1 MMSDTLLKI
10 TARAE
15 HIVARIAELCAGA
28 AALGIFGIVILLT
41 ASSLK
46 RYLLNSPISVT
57 EELGGLM
64 FMATTFLALAWGFV
78 QGRHV
83 RLELLWRVLPPK
95 LAGVLEV
102 VGLVAAIIG
111 LGILV
116 IETWNATLLSYD
128 LQGRSV
134 MTELLLWPWRLIM
147 PLTLLLLIVAIVL
160 RCMRIAFGGFVVA
173 PDKNKRPVDT

>member
-1 MMSDTLLKI
+1 MKI
-10 TARAE
+10 TSRAE
-15 HIVARIAELCAGA
+15 SVVSRIAEVCAGV

-64 FMATTFLALAWGFV
+64 FMATTFLSLAWGFV
-78 QGRHV
+78 RGRHV

-95 LAGVLEV
+95 LAGTFEI

-111 LGILV
+111 LGILAN
-116 IETWNATLLSYD
+116 ETWNATLLSYD
-128 LQGRSV
+128 LRGRSV

-147 PLTLLLLIVAIVL
+147 PLTLLLLIAAIVL
-160 RCMRIAFGGFVVA
+160 RCARIALGGFV
-173 PDKNKRPVDT
+173 PPEDENTGPVEV

>member
-1 MMSDTLLKI
+1 MKLTS
-10 TARAE
+10 RAE
-15 HIVARIAELCAGA
+15 HVVGRIAEVCAGA
-28 AALGIFGIVILLT
+28 AALGIFGIVVLLT

-46 RYLLNSPISVT
+46 RYLFHSPISVT

-64 FMATTFLALAWGFV
+64 FMATTFLSLAWGFI

-95 LAGVLEV
+95 AAGTFEII
-102 VGLVAAIIG
+102 GLVAAIIG
-111 LGILV
+111 LGILAN
-116 IETWNATLLSYD
+116 ETWLATLLSYD

-147 PLTLLLLIVAIVL
+147 PLTLLLLIAAIAL
-160 RCMRIAFGGFVVA
+160 RCVRIALGGFQP
-173 PDKNKRPVDT
+173 PDEEHKGPVEV